1 MQTRARLGDRGLVPV
16 GEVRVAVAELL
27 GQVELEPLGE
37 LARALDGIGV
47 HRKPLPS
54 LFGGEEHGL
63 VIPAPLTFRALEGR
77 PVANGDHRVLERGA
91 TRVVRMRIAGGDG
104 LDAQRL
110 GELAQPRVPPRV
122 APLVR
127 ALELD
132 EEPLAPER
140 ASQLGCR
147 IRILDTEPVPRTA
160 GQADE
165 TLVQLRQERR
175 IERRRHQLGRLGASA
190 GMRRGQ
196 EPAEIR
202 VSAGALDEQRH
213 VRAAA
218 QRHLGAGDRPHS
230 ERLRRVRELERAVDA
245 VVVGQRERFVAELGR
260 PRSELLRV

>member
-1 MQTRARLGDRGLVPV
+1 MV
-16 GEVRVAVAELL
+16 
-27 GQVELEPLGE
+27 
-37 LARALDGIGV
+37 
-47 HRKPLPS
+47 
-54 LFGGEEHGL
+54 
-63 VIPAPLTFRALEGR
+63 PAPLALGALEGR
-77 PVANGDHRVLERGA
+77 PVADRDHRVLERGA
-91 TRVVRMRIAGGDG
+91 ARVVRMRIAGGDG

-140 ASQLGCR
+140 AGQLGCR

-160 GQADE
+160 GEADE

-175 IERRRHQLGRLGASA
+175 IERGRHQLGRLGPSA

-245 VVVGQRERFVAELGR
+245 VVVGQRERFVAELGG